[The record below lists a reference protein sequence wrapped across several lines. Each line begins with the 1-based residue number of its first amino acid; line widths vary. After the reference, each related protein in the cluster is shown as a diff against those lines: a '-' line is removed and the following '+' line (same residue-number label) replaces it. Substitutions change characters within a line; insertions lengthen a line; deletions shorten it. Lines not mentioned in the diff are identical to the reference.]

1 MTFLPSLPGCPDPS
15 VSPREIRHAAVCR
28 QIAAEGMVLLENNGI
43 LPLAPGTKAA
53 LYGGGARYTVKGGT
67 GSGSVNNRYAVSI
80 DEGLRRAGI
89 LITNSAWLDDYDR
102 RRDQAH
108 REWMEALYA
117 MSRPEDP
124 ESLYRAY
131 ASHPMPSPRGMA
143 ITGGD
148 AETAV
153 YVISRISGEGAD
165 RTCTPGDYLL
175 SETEQEEL
183 ETVCRVY
190 PKVIVILN
198 VGGIIDLSF
207 MDTLP
212 VSALVLMSQ
221 AGMEGGNALADVL
234 TGRVPFSG
242 HLTDSWPLHYEDL
255 PGSAHFSHNDGN
267 VIREYYTEDIYV
279 GYRFFDT
286 FGVPARYP
294 FGYGLSL
301 TSFAEET
308 GDIRLENGHVLVPV
322 RVTNTGTRPG
332 RQVLQ
337 LYAACPCG
345 LRMKEQKRLIA
356 FAKTGELAPGSSSEV
371 LLKAPLR
378 LLASFHTGKASWY
391 LDAGAFTLLAGTDS
405 VTFTPVARL
414 TLQDTVFLH
423 RTGNILPLQD
433 ALKTIAP
440 SPEALTCWQAR
451 MDAEAAEKNLPVLP
465 LEGELEAIRAQFAPA
480 PSARDACDRQ
490 AEEILSRLSEEEK
503 AVLCVG
509 RMREG
514 PAEFIGNA
522 AVRAPGAAGE
532 TAPVLEDRFGIRGAV
547 MADGPAGLRLQQHMQ
562 FDPATGELL
571 RLTRMQQLENR
582 FFGKQFLR
590 DGMIDRYQFA
600 SAVPV
605 GTLLAQTFDVARV
618 REIGALIAT
627 EMQEL
632 HVELW
637 LAPGMNIHRNPL
649 CGRNFEYFSEDPL
662 LSGCMAAALTDGVQ
676 QKKNCTVT
684 IKHFAC
690 NNQEENRRGVSSVVS
705 ERALREI
712 YLLGFELCV
721 RASQPGAIMTSYNK
735 INGVHT
741 ANSSDLLTRTARE
754 EWGFSGVIMTDWTT
768 TNAEGGASAAKCV
781 ASGNDLTM
789 PGRLSDVREILD
801 ALHGT
806 NDQSLSMDALDACA
820 RLVLACMLRLGC
832 RPSGSADS

>member
-1 MTFLPSLPGCPDPS
+1 MSSPAQLPGCAS
-15 VSPREIRHAAVCR
+15 STVSPREIRHAAVCR
-28 QIAAEGMVLLENNGI
+28 QIAAEGMVLLKNDGI
-43 LPLAPGTKAA
+43 LPLAADAETA
-53 LYGGGARYTVKGGT
+53 LYGAGARHTIKGGT

-80 DEGLRRAGI
+80 DEGLRQAGI
-89 LITNSAWLDDYDR
+89 RITNTAWLDDFDAR
-102 RRDQAH
+102 RTKA
-108 REWMEALYA
+108 REAWMQSLYA
-117 MSRPEDP
+117 MSRPDDP

-131 ASHPMPSPRGMA
+131 ASHPMPAPLGGE

-148 AETAV
+148 ADTAI

-175 SETEQEEL
+175 SENEQTEL
-183 ETVCRVY
+183 ETVCRLY
-190 PKVIVILN
+190 RHVIVILN

-212 VSALVLMSQ
+212 ISALVLMSQ

-234 TGRVPFSG
+234 TGRIPFSG
-242 HLTDSWPLHYEDL
+242 HLSDSWPMHYEDL

-279 GYRFFDT
+279 GYRYFDT
-286 FGVPARYP
+286 FIVHPRYP

-301 TSFAEET
+301 TSFEEKT
-308 GDIRLENGHVLVPV
+308 ESVQVADGMVCVSV
-322 RVTNTGTRPG
+322 RVTNTGSRPG

-345 LRMKEQKRLIA
+345 LRAKEHKRLIA
-356 FAKTGELAPGSSSEV
+356 FAKTAELAPGASEEL

-391 LDAGAFTLLAGTDS
+391 LDAGNYTLLLGTSSDA
-405 VTFTPVARL
+405 TAPVGRL
-414 TLQDTVFLH
+414 TLKETVFLH

-433 ALKTIAP
+433 ALKTI
-440 SPEALTCWQAR
+440 SPDPKTLSAWQA
-451 MDAEAAEKNLPVLP
+451 MLDTQAAQKQLPALP
-465 LEGELEAIRAQFAPA
+465 LEPELDAVRAQLAPVPVKKDIFDSRA
-480 PSARDACDRQ
+480 Q
-490 AEEILSRLSEEEK
+490 EILSELTEEEK

-509 RMREG
+509 RMKQG

-522 AVRAPGAAGE
+522 GVRAPGAAGE
-532 TAPVLEDRFGIRGAV
+532 TAPVLENAFGIRGAV
-547 MADGPAGLRLQQHMQ
+547 MADGPAGLRLQQHLQ
-562 FDPATGELL
+562 YDPET
-571 RLTRMQQLENR
+571 LTLVPLSRMQQLENR
-582 FFGKQFLR
+582 FFGKEFLK

-605 GTLLAQTFDVARV
+605 GTLLAQTFDLRRV
-618 REIGALIAT
+618 REIGCLIAA

-662 LSGCMAAALTDGVQ
+662 LSGCMAAALTEGVQ
-676 QKKNCTVT
+676 ASKGCAVT

-721 RASQPGAIMTSYNK
+721 RTAHPGAIMTSYNK

-741 ANSSDLLTRTARE
+741 ANSHDLLTRTARE
-754 EWGFSGVIMTDWTT
+754 QWGFDGVIMTDWTT
-768 TNAEGGASAAKCV
+768 TNMNGGASAAKCV
-781 ASGNDLTM
+781 AAGNDLTM

-801 ALHGT
+801 ALHETG
-806 NDQSLSMDALDACA
+806 DQSLSMEDLDACA
-820 RLVLACMLRLGC
+820 RRVIAAALRLGC
-832 RPSGSADS
+832 DRE